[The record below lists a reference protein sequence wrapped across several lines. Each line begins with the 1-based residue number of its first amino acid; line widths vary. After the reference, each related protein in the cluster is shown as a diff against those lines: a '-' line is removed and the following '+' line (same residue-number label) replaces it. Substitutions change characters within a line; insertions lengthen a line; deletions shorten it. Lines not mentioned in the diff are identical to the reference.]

1 MRLLLAED
9 DPQLGDGLAVGL
21 RQAGH
26 AVDWVRDGREAD
38 TALKSGDYALLV
50 LDLGLPRLDGMQVLA
65 QLRARRQPLPVLVLT
80 ARDGE
85 HDKIAGLDG
94 GADDYLVKP
103 VGIGELSARIRALTR
118 RAGEG
123 AAMPETELRHGELRV
138 LPATRE
144 VFRGPLP
151 VTLSALEFSLLEAL
165 LQHRGRVMTRA
176 QLEAAIYGWNDT
188 PDSNALEFHIHHLR
202 RKLGSELIQ
211 TLRGVGYMIPQL
223 PVVTP

>member
-85 HDKIAGLDG
+85 HDKIAGLD
-94 GADDYLVKP
+94 AWN
-103 VGIGELSARIRALTR
+103 R
-118 RAGEG
+118 
-123 AAMPETELRHGELRV
+123 
-138 LPATRE
+138 
-144 VFRGPLP
+144 
-151 VTLSALEFSLLEAL
+151 
-165 LQHRGRVMTRA
+165 MTR
-176 QLEAAIYGWNDT
+176 
-188 PDSNALEFHIHHLR
+188 
-202 RKLGSELIQ
+202 
-211 TLRGVGYMIPQL
+211 
-223 PVVTP
+223 